1 MRYILLFL
9 IVASF
14 ANSSLLDFKYIKDAK
29 SAYLKG
35 DYEKARELY
44 SKIEKDEAKF
54 NLGDSLYREG
64 KYKEAIEV
72 FNSISNKKLEAKKLH
87 NIGNSYAKLGEIDKA
102 IKAYED
108 ALKIKF
114 DEDTKYNLDLLKKK
128 KEEQKKKQKQNQD
141 QNKQQDKNKKDS
153 KDNKNSQNKD
163 KDKKDNQNQNKK
175 NEDSNNTDSK
185 NSKNDN
191 NQTNRE
197 NKPKPTPTP
206 DKNKEKGGDKKQ
218 EQDKNK
224 EPKENNNTDVKGF
237 ATPPPISNMEER
249 KWQRLLNKRGI
260 NSLMLEIDNKNKRR
274 GENIDEINP
283 W

>member
-1 MRYILLFL
+1 MRYILAFF
-9 IVASF
+9 IVAIS

-29 SAYLKG
+29 SAYLSG
-35 DYEKARELY
+35 DYKRAEELY

-64 KYKEAIEV
+64 KYREAIEV

-87 NIGNSYAKLGEIDKA
+87 NIGNSYAKLGEIEKA

-114 DEDTKYNLDLLKKK
+114 DKDTKYNLDLLKKK
-128 KEEQKKKQKQNQD
+128 KEEQKKKQKQSQD

-153 KDNKNSQNKD
+153 KDTNSQNKD
-163 KDKKDNQNQNKK
+163 KDKKDNQNKNRKNKD
-175 NEDSNNTDSK
+175 NNNTDSK
-185 NSKNDN
+185 S
-191 NQTNRE
+191 NQK
-197 NKPKPTPTP
+197 NKPKPTPNPTS
-206 DKNKEKGGDKKQ
+206 NKKQ
-218 EQDKNK
+218 EQNKNK
-224 EPKENNNTDVKGF
+224 NKKENNSTDAKSF

-249 KWQRLLNKRGI
+249 KWQRLLNRRGI
-260 NSLMLEIDNKNKRR
+260 NSLMLEIDNKNRKR

>member
-1 MRYILLFL
+1 MRYILVFFM
-9 IVASF
+9 VASF

-72 FNSISNKKLEAKKLH
+72 FNSIKDKKLEAKKLH

-108 ALKIKF
+108 ALKVKF

-141 QNKQQDKNKKDS
+141 QNKRQDKNKKDN
-153 KDNKNSQNKD
+153 KDNKNSQNRD
-163 KDKKDNQNQNKK
+163 KDKKDNQNKK
-175 NEDSNNTDSK
+175 NQDSNNTDSK

-206 DKNKEKGGDKKQ
+206 DKKKEKGEDKKQ
-218 EQDKNK
+218 EQDKSK
-224 EPKENNNTDVKGF
+224 EPKENNNTDAKGF

-260 NSLMLEIDNKNKRR
+260 NSLMLEIDNKNKKR

>member
-1 MRYILLFL
+1 MRYILAFF
-9 IVASF
+9 IVAIS

-29 SAYLKG
+29 SAYLSG
-35 DYEKARELY
+35 DYKRAEELY

-64 KYKEAIEV
+64 KYREAIEV

-87 NIGNSYAKLGEIDKA
+87 NIGNSYAKLGEIEKA
-102 IKAYED
+102 IKAYKD

-114 DEDTKYNLDLLKKK
+114 DKDTKYNLDLLKKK
-128 KEEQKKKQKQNQD
+128 KEEQKKKQKQSQD

-153 KDNKNSQNKD
+153 KD
-163 KDKKDNQNQNKK
+163 KKDNQNKNRKNKD
-175 NEDSNNTDSK
+175 NNNTDSK
-185 NSKNDN
+185 S
-191 NQTNRE
+191 NQK
-197 NKPKPTPTP
+197 NKPKPTPNPTS
-206 DKNKEKGGDKKQ
+206 NKKQ
-218 EQDKNK
+218 EQNKNK
-224 EPKENNNTDVKGF
+224 NKKENNSTDAKSF

-249 KWQRLLNKRGI
+249 KWQRLLNRRGI
-260 NSLMLEIDNKNKRR
+260 NSLMLEIDNKNRKR